1 MTACHDVQEL
11 LAAADILITDYSSI
25 MWDFSLQRKPVFLF
39 HPDLDRYE
47 KERGYYLPFKS
58 MPYMEVFSNEE
69 ICQKIEEFQEG
80 RYQEAL
86 SRFLQDYGSFDR
98 GTASKAVTERI
109 LKIIEV

>member
-1 MTACHDVQEL
+1 
-11 LAAADILITDYSSI
+11 
-25 MWDFSLQRKPVFLF
+25 
-39 HPDLDRYE
+39 
-47 KERGYYLPFKS
+47 
-58 MPYMEVFSNEE
+58 MEVFSNEE

-109 LKIIEV
+109 LKIIEE